1 MPWGEK
7 MFQDLDGGLAI
18 EETLRLVLAL
28 LLGGIIGWQREH
40 YGHEAGV
47 RTFSLISLG
56 SCLFGILSHHMA
68 FPGDPGRIA
77 AQVVSGIGFIGV
89 GLIIKEQGSIK
100 GLTTAATLWAVSAVG
115 LSMGYGLYY
124 VAILTCVL
132 IFVSLFLRS
141 IPHWDKIIGKPTQP
155 RKERMVSQENGDHA
169 PAASQEK

>member
-1 MPWGEK
+1 MGRKK
-7 MFQDLDGGLAI
+7 MLQDLDGGLAV
-18 EETLRLVLAL
+18 EETFRLVIAL

-124 VAILTCVL
+124 VAVLTCTL
-132 IFVSLFLRS
+132 IFISLFLRS
-141 IPHWDKIIGKPTQP
+141 IPHWDKIIGKPSQP
-155 RKERMVSQENGDHA
+155 RKERMVSQETSEQT
-169 PAASQEK
+169 PPTTPEK